1 MSRGRPRHQGSRR
14 RAYSVR
20 QREVRERRVRLAHD
34 DEGEW
39 LIDGLSVTDAEPPAE
54 TEEPSWTIR
63 LHGPASAA

>member
-34 DEGEW
+34 EGEW
-39 LIDGLSVTDAEPPAE
+39 MIDGLSVTDAEPPAE
-54 TEEPSWTIR
+54 TEDPSWTLR
-63 LHGPASAA
+63 LHDRASAA

>member
-34 DEGEW
+34 GEW
-39 LIDGLSVTDAEPPAE
+39 MIDGLSVTDAEPPAE
-54 TEEPSWTIR
+54 TEEPTWTIR
-63 LHGPASAA
+63 LHGAASAA

>member
-34 DEGEW
+34 EGEW
-39 LIDGLSVTDAEPPAE
+39 MIDGLGVTDAEPPAE
-54 TEEPSWTIR
+54 TEESSWTVR
-63 LHGPASAA
+63 LHDRASAA

>member
-34 DEGEW
+34 DGEW
-39 LIDGLSVTDAEPPAE
+39 MIDGLSVTDAEPPAE
-54 TEEPSWTIR
+54 TEEPSWIIR
-63 LHGPASAA
+63 LHGTASPA